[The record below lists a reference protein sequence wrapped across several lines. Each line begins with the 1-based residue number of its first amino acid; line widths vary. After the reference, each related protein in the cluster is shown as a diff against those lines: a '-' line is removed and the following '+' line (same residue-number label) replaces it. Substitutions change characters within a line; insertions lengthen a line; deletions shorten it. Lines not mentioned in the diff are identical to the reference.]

1 MSLSRPLDG
10 TGTLPSFGHMTWLGV
25 GLMALGVLAILS
37 PLVAG
42 EAVVTIIGVILF
54 AAGIGQLYQ
63 GFSSK
68 SGWDRLLTL
77 ILGVMTMLCAL
88 FVFANPL
95 AGLAFLT
102 LLLVVFFVADG
113 LWKIVASFNYRHA
126 PGWLWLAGSGVL
138 SLVLGLLIWSQWP
151 VSGLWAVGVL
161 LGVNLLSTGAALVAL
176 AGSLKHDVNRLTSA
190 VEDRRM

>member
-10 TGTLPSFGHMTWLGV
+10 TGTLPSFSHMTWLGF

-77 ILGVMTMLCAL
+77 ILGVMTALCAF

-102 LLLVVFFVADG
+102 LLLVLFFVADG
-113 LWKIVASFNYRHA
+113 LWKIVASFNYRPA
-126 PGWLWLAGSGVL
+126 SGWLWLFGSGVL

-151 VSGLWAVGVL
+151 VSGMWAVGVL

-176 AGSLKHDVNRLTSA
+176 AGSLKHDVNRLASA